1 MKNPIAKLAIA
12 AVLVVAATMG
22 LTLWRGTGSGIA
34 LADVL
39 TQVQQITA
47 YMYQMTMT
55 VSGTGPAGQPMNQE
69 IEATVLTSQDFG
81 MKNSMAMTDPNT
93 GETTRQEQYML
104 PQERAMIM
112 VMPDQKKYV
121 RMELDD
127 TLTEKIRQQ
136 NNDPGLMLKQ
146 VVDCEHRSLG
156 RSVIDGVEVEGFQTT
171 DPSFLGGMGGQADVR
186 IWVDVK
192 TRLPVRMEMDM
203 VMDEM
208 EMHGVMDGFRW
219 DYPVDAATFDP
230 AVPDDYTTLPGGPMK
245 MPAMDEQ
252 TAVAGLKLF
261 ADLTGRY
268 PEKLDLMSVMKQL
281 GELRH
286 SDNPAVKE
294 IFEGTQGAS
303 EEETVQAVMDV
314 MMPVQGT
321 AMFYMML
328 VQEKK
333 DPAYYGHVVTPE
345 DADRVLLR
353 WKLSDDQY
361 RVIFGSLH
369 AETVPPDVLA
379 ELEKTLSQ

>member
-1 MKNPIAKLAIA
+1 
-12 AVLVVAATMG
+12 
-22 LTLWRGTGSGIA
+22 
-34 LADVL
+34 
-39 TQVQQITA
+39 
-47 YMYQMTMT
+47 
-55 VSGTGPAGQPMNQE
+55 
-69 IEATVLTSQDFG
+69 
-81 MKNSMAMTDPNT
+81 
-93 GETTRQEQYML
+93 
-104 PQERAMIM
+104 
-112 VMPDQKKYV
+112 
-121 RMELDD
+121 
-127 TLTEKIRQQ
+127 
-136 NNDPGLMLKQ
+136 
-146 VVDCEHRSLG
+146 VDCEHRSLG

-186 IWVDVK
+186 IWVDVAMQ
-192 TRLPVRMEMDM
+192 LPVRMEMDM
-203 VMDEM
+203 VMDDM
-208 EMHGVMDGFRW
+208 EMHGVLYDFQW
-219 DYPVDAATFDP
+219 DYPVDAATFRP
-230 AVPDDYTTLPGGPMK
+230 VIPDDYTTLPGGPMK

-268 PEKLDLMSVMKQL
+268 PEKLDLMSLMKQL

-303 EEETVQAVMDV
+303 EEETVKAVMDV

-369 AETVPPDVLA
+369 AETVTSDVLA
-379 ELEKTLSQ
+379 ELEKTLPQ